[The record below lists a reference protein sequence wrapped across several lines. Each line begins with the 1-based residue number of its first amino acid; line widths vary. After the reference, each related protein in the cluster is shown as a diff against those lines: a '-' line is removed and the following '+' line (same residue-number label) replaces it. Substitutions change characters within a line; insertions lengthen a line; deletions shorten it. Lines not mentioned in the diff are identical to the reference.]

1 MRSTK
6 VLLLAAPL
14 LGFGCGLLVPYPGGG
29 DAIEVFILGSSGIP
43 DSQDPLINP
52 PTDHDVNV
60 LNNLG
65 DVAVAL
71 PGASFPVSLN
81 FQAEDRN
88 VVGGGIRF
96 EGSEEIQW
104 TLLNKVQGEQTGD
117 VEFTYVVD
125 SAACE
130 DLSSLCH
137 EVKAEEFVITQRE
150 NEFHV
155 SVPIDVDIVLQCAT
169 CDSTSCIEVLP
180 PGTCMECAQP
190 VVCQDLYDTC
200 YGEGAPFED
209 TPEANVY
216 EQFLGLN
223 GSMWRGATTCVE
235 GEALCAAFLE
245 EDRCEF

>member
-1 MRSTK
+1 MARAK
-6 VLLLAAPL
+6 QFLAVIPTL
-14 LGFGCGLLVPYPGGG
+14 VMGCGLLVPYPGGG
-29 DAIEVFILGSSGIP
+29 DAIEAFTLAGSGIP
-43 DSQDPLINP
+43 NAEDPLVDP
-52 PTDHDVNV
+52 PTDETISVI
-60 LNNLG
+60 NNLE

-81 FQAEDRN
+81 FQAPDRN

-125 SAACE
+125 SAACN

-137 EVKAEEFVITQRE
+137 EIKAEEFVISERN

-155 SVPIDVDIVLQCAT
+155 SRPIDIDIVLQCAT
-169 CDSTSCIEVLP
+169 CDSTSCVEVLP

-190 VVCQDLYDTC
+190 TACQDLYDAC

-209 TPEANVY
+209 SPEAAVY

-235 GEALCAAFLE
+235 GEALC
-245 EDRCEF
+245 